1 MPDIFCVHEEMDFL
15 INWDSHFGGHNIV
28 PGFDVMLG
36 IEAENILRALINEF
50 RVQGAKLL
58 IRTRVAEIKSELS
71 GLRLDG
77 HCRGGRRREIDVRP
91 RFHSKDAE
99 RQNFRSYK
107 QNGTDYQALSAP
119 GKRFKGCFRTAA

>member
-1 MPDIFCVHEEMDFL
+1 MPDIFCVHKQMDFL
-15 INWDSHFGGHNIV
+15 VNRDSHFGSYNIV

-50 RVQGAKLL
+50 WMQGSKLF

-77 HCRGGRRREIDVRP
+77 HCRGGRRREIDVSP
-91 RFHSKDAE
+91 CFHSKDAK
-99 RQNFRSYK
+99 RQNFRPYK

-119 GKRFKGCFRTAA
+119 GKRFKRCFRTAV